1 MYLVKIM
8 SKMSRTLGISAKTSS
23 AIPQLDSTG
32 ILKQLCTTVSNKG
45 ILRCKMYL
53 KQTFSFKGNDTLAAT
68 PLQKRILQT
77 CSISAAAKHFAD

>member
-1 MYLVKIM
+1 
-8 SKMSRTLGISAKTSS
+8 
-23 AIPQLDSTG
+23 
-32 ILKQLCTTVSNKG
+32 
-45 ILRCKMYL
+45 MYL